1 MIAETREDLHGAD
14 KLFDVLEKRYMTD
27 ERERFDEARR
37 LVTAALESL
46 VRGSRYVVTFRDP
59 YGRQRKK
66 FARTLGEARNLKAAL
81 TADVRRGEY
90 RQLSRVSFVDYAR
103 EWIET
108 YNGRT
113 RPIRAATKADYR
125 KRIEQD
131 AIPFFGRMELAAIE
145 PRDLKRFAKTLES
158 RGLAP
163 NTVRL
168 ALAPVKVLLA
178 TAVEEGLIRAN
189 PSAGVRIVTASTGEE
204 TDAEGE
210 DAKALTEEQLRALL
224 DELPERWRLFFEF
237 LAHSGLRI
245 GEAIA
250 LRWEDVDLGRCRVRV
265 RLLPRRLRQA
275 EEQIRTARDPPLAG
289 GGAGPPAA
297 ARRPRRR
304 RPGLHVRA
312 GDADRPGEPR
322 AARPEAGGRAGGA
335 RRDGQRRSRRA
346 SA

>member
-1 MIAETREDLHGAD
+1 
-14 KLFDVLEKRYMTD
+14 
-27 ERERFDEARR
+27 
-37 LVTAALESL
+37 
-46 VRGSRYVVTFRDP
+46 
-59 YGRQRKK
+59 
-66 FARTLGEARNLKAAL
+66 EARNLKAAL

-113 RPIRAATKADYR
+113 RPIRSATKADYR

-189 PSAGVRIVTASTGEE
+189 P
-204 TDAEGE
+204 
-210 DAKALTEEQLRALL
+210 
-224 DELPERWRLFFEF
+224 
-237 LAHSGLRI
+237 
-245 GEAIA
+245 
-250 LRWEDVDLGRCRVRV
+250 
-265 RLLPRRLRQA
+265 
-275 EEQIRTARDPPLAG
+275 
-289 GGAGPPAA
+289 
-297 ARRPRRR
+297 
-304 RPGLHVRA
+304 
-312 GDADRPGEPR
+312 
-322 AARPEAGGRAGGA
+322 
-335 RRDGQRRSRRA
+335 
-346 SA
+346 